1 MTQVSSYS
9 QTPARPAAARPV
21 RPGTLVA
28 AIGAAAVAGLA
39 AIGNGVMVLATGPD
53 IMIDIAAKAAGSSR
67 AELESSLGG
76 GIDALKEAAASDY
89 DLLKNRAYLVL
100 GCGVLLFLTALLM
113 RKAAL
118 WTRILVTI
126 FALATAGSSLLIAS
140 RTDEGTT
147 MMIVLGWV
155 GVILA
160 VVAIVTSWLPANAR
174 YAKSAR

>member
-1 MTQVSSYS
+1 M
-9 QTPARPAAARPV
+9 
-21 RPGTLVA
+21 
-28 AIGAAAVAGLA
+28 
-39 AIGNGVMVLATGPD
+39 
-53 IMIDIAAKAAGSSR
+53 
-67 AELESSLGG
+67 
-76 GIDALKEAAASDY
+76 
-89 DLLKNRAYLVL
+89 
-100 GCGVLLFLTALLM
+100 LM

-118 WTRILVTI
+118 WARILVTI
-126 FALATAGSSLLIAS
+126 FALATAGSSFLIAS